1 MRRKKAMAN
10 LKGRVVA
17 LERPHLR
24 DQPVYGVQFDRDAL
38 AIYNAM
44 AYLDATMEPT
54 YHEVGA
60 TAIYVRGEEVR
71 DARYGPIIPAHLDE
85 HLRRYTRASGEFELA
100 FGREPN
106 PGDILQFEHVAA
118 MHSSEAYSPHF
129 GRLIGAWKRQLPN
142 LECPLKFEHGQLFR
156 RLRPEG
162 RRNELPKWEQ
172 DKTIQPEVR
181 WLEIPEVLAQTD
193 FHSMQTISAVVFIG
207 VQDLRHGCRP
217 ATDEELERPA
227 TESPLREPEDFV
239 FTKQRLSDI
248 LLEVFGV

>member
-1 MRRKKAMAN
+1 
-10 LKGRVVA
+10 
-17 LERPHLR
+17 
-24 DQPVYGVQFDRDAL
+24 
-38 AIYNAM
+38 
-44 AYLDATMEPT
+44 
-54 YHEVGA
+54 
-60 TAIYVRGEEVR
+60 
-71 DARYGPIIPAHLDE
+71 
-85 HLRRYTRASGEFELA
+85 
-100 FGREPN
+100 
-106 PGDILQFEHVAA
+106 

-142 LECPLKFEHGQLFR
+142 LECPLKFENGHLFR

-162 RRNELPKWEQ
+162 RNQLPKWEQ

-217 ATDEELERPA
+217 ATDEELERPP
-227 TESPLREPEDFV
+227 TESPLREPEDSM

-248 LLEVFGV
+248 LVEVFGI